1 VNVKKYRACLLGLI
15 IIMFVIGTFIYIAS
29 IRDDEISGECVLVD
43 AGDGA
48 KDSSDKAVYGS

>member
-1 VNVKKYRACLLGLI
+1 
-15 IIMFVIGTFIYIAS
+15 MFVIGTFIYIAS

-48 KDSSDKAVYGS
+48 KDPSDKAVYGS